1 MPVPLFWDARP
12 AGWFNYFSICA
23 STIPRAQKRAGKG
36 SILLQRQF
44 TFRIFLLF
52 IYDSGYLPRGLVL
65 SKSFYSLNTSTL
77 RGLPIG
83 WSDLEIK
90 CYTFYV
96 VPNCCWTPIPKCHV
110 FLMPLSFQKI
120 WTVTLKSAHKK
131 LFKVFKACGRG
142 EPIL

>member
-1 MPVPLFWDARP
+1 MCEYNSESPKQGRKR
-12 AGWFNYFSICA
+12 FNSIAKTIHFSNLPI
-23 STIPRAQKRAGKG
+23 T
-36 SILLQRQF
+36 
-44 TFRIFLLF
+44 F

-96 VPNCCWTPIPKCHV
+96 GPNCGWTPIPKCHV